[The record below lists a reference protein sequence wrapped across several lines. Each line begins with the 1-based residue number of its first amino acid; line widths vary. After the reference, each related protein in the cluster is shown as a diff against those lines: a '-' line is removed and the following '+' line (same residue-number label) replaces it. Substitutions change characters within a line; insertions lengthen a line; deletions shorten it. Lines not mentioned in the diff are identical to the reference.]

1 MQAGA
6 KGTIYFVNGPSKPPV
21 GKGSA
26 EFSCPD
32 KKFIRFKNNQY
43 VGTVLSAITELS
55 YSTYIKLRDST
66 VDNIFI
72 ALQTDINSDGIWDYS
87 LVFNPQYQTGRFV
100 AGFPDQGPTLM
111 NTWQTWNLL
120 KGGWWLGVPNPNPS
134 NGGGLFTLASFIN
147 KYPNATIMNQDPSGP
162 GALRIGGGAPVFAG
176 PFIGN
181 VDNFKIG
188 INGVTT
194 TYDFE

>member
-1 MQAGA
+1 
-6 KGTIYFVNGPSKPPV
+6 
-21 GKGSA
+21 
-26 EFSCPD
+26 
-32 KKFIRFKNNQY
+32 
-43 VGTVLSAITELS
+43 
-55 YSTYIKLRDST
+55 

-72 ALQTDINSDGIWDYS
+72 VLQTDINSDGILDYS
-87 LVFNPQYQTGRFV
+87 LVFNTQYQTGRFV
-100 AGFPDQGPTLM
+100 AGFPDQGPSLL

-120 KGGWWLGVPNPNPS
+120 EGGWWLGVPNPDAD

-147 KYPNATIMNQDPSGP
+147 KYPNATIVNQNSSGP
-162 GALRIGGGAPVFAG
+162 GALRINGGSPVLAG

-188 INGVTT
+188 ISGVTT